1 MLKFGHPKVAVVP
14 LLGILFLGVGF
25 LAATA
30 AIGGVRINTSY
41 SLPLGIYVRTPR
53 NFSNQFTRGDPQMQ
67 EVLKDNHILTINDV
81 AAILRCSKTHV
92 SHVLAGKI
100 PGIPRLTHIAM
111 GRRKLVRRDWL
122 DQWMESNKQQ

>member
-1 MLKFGHPKVAVVP
+1 
-14 LLGILFLGVGF
+14 
-25 LAATA
+25 
-30 AIGGVRINTSY
+30 
-41 SLPLGIYVRTPR
+41 
-53 NFSNQFTRGDPQMQ
+53 MQ

-111 GRRKLVRRDWL
+111 GRFILWCTASIGQEMERCSWQSSPRLVIVKLSRK
-122 DQWMESNKQQ
+122 KC

>member
-1 MLKFGHPKVAVVP
+1 VDGSNPGAS
-14 LLGILFLGVGF
+14 
-25 LAATA
+25 AAA
-30 AIGGVRINTSY
+30 SVRSRMGQTLRSSRY
-41 SLPLGIYVRTPR
+41 
-53 NFSNQFTRGDPQMQ
+53 FSNQFMRGDPQMQ

-100 PGIPRLTHIAM
+100 PDIPRLTHIAM